1 MLEYYSLAHS
11 TSLFGTELATC
22 ADFER
27 EYQII
32 LALCLYGISL
42 VNSIR

>member
-1 MLEYYSLAHS
+1 MLEYYSLTHS
-11 TSLFGTELATC
+11 TSLFWTELATC
-22 ADFER
+22 AGFER
-27 EYQII
+27 ECQII